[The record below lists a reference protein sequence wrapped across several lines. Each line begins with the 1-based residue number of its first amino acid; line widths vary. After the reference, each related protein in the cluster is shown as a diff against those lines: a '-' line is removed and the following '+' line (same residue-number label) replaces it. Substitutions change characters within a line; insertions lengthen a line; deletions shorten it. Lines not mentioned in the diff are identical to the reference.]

1 MSGET
6 AMHKHLVAA
15 LLLTSLAALAPPA
28 QAQAWPGKPI
38 RLIVAYPAGGGL
50 DFVARAVSQRL
61 AERLKTP
68 VVVENRSGASGSIG
82 ADLVAKSPPDG
93 YTLLMA
99 SPAEIVVGPAAGQ
112 KIPYKPETDL
122 VPVTL
127 AGETPLVLAVNPSV
141 PGTDLASFIAS
152 AKANPGKLTYG
163 TPGNGSSMQFAGE
176 AFKGGAG
183 ISMEHV
189 PYRGAAPALND
200 ALGGQ
205 ISMVITGMPPV
216 VPQAKSGKLRVLA
229 VTTAKRSL
237 LMPEVPA
244 VAELPG
250 MKDYRF
256 SNWMMVFAA
265 ARTPPPIV
273 DRLNRE
279 IAAIVAEPAVKER
292 LEGAGVEPLG
302 LGGKELAAFLA
313 DERRRY
319 GQVAKERSIHFEE

>member
-1 MSGET
+1 MQ
-6 AMHKHLVAA
+6 MHWSLAACLVAA
-15 LLLTSLAALAPPA
+15 LSSTA
-28 QAQAWPGKPI
+28 QAQEFPSKPI

-50 DFVARAVSQRL
+50 DFVARTVSQRL

-68 VVVENRSGASGSIG
+68 VIVENRSGASGSIG
-82 ADLVAKSPPDG
+82 ADLVAKSVPDG

-112 KIPYKPETDL
+112 KTAYKPETDL
-122 VPVTL
+122 APVTL

-141 PGTDLASFIAS
+141 PGRDLSAFILA
-152 AKANPGKLTYG
+152 AKADPGKLTYG

-176 AFKGGAG
+176 AFKGGTGVA
-183 ISMEHV
+183 MQHV

-216 VPQAKSGKLRVLA
+216 VPHAKSGRLRVLA
-229 VTTAKRSL
+229 VTTAKRSP
-237 LMPEVPA
+237 LMPDVPA

-256 SNWMMVFAA
+256 SNWMMVFTAA
-265 ARTPPPIV
+265 KTPAPII

-279 IAAIVAEPAVKER
+279 IAAIVAEPAIRER
-292 LEGAGVEPLG
+292 LESAGVEPIG

-313 DERRRY
+313 DERKRY
-319 GQVAKERSIHFEE
+319 GQVAKDQNIHFEE